1 MGDDIVRQAAMQ
13 AALYA
18 GVTKINVAALQEYR
32 AAISADTAV
41 AAIEAEILDLVLER
55 AVIDK
60 TVAARNAATRRGAQQ
75 TEEEASRLDAIS
87 TTLRERY
94 VSLKAETGRV
104 RREKAG
110 ALRAIDQR
118 RRASVKLARQVAARE
133 GLWWPNY
140 NTVLARADA
149 AYARAVKKGAELRI
163 REWRGGDRW
172 PGERGFREP
181 LTFTFQVQGGMSA
194 DETFSGR
201 MRQFSIDRPD
211 PDAWTHPSRG
221 ERHRRQRTTAR
232 IAIYPT
238 ESGGYRLLD
247 VPVLMHRPMP
257 DAARIKSATLQ
268 RKRQGALWRW
278 QLSLT
283 CELPAATPREP
294 RADRVCGIDF
304 GWRLRPD
311 GSLRTAVISWG
322 DEHEEIALPHDWM
335 DEFDRAEAWLSE
347 LDSEARE
354 TLDWLRDRAA
364 TLGDIPDGLRERIAD
379 LIGNRL
385 SGARALGHLT
395 AWWSRTY
402 PDRASDHLARLLEW
416 SRDDLRDRASRANWI
431 ARLVR
436 RRRELY
442 RVAAARI
449 AAHASV
455 VGIDA
460 TTLTEAARLPG
471 PTERVR
477 SITLRDLSAS
487 VPLSLCCATSYR
499 ARVPPPACQSS
510 PAPERLTCAT
520 SAAPLRSRPV
530 RRT

>member
-1 MGDDIVRQAAMQ
+1 
-13 AALYA
+13 
-18 GVTKINVAALQEYR
+18 
-32 AAISADTAV
+32 
-41 AAIEAEILDLVLER
+41 
-55 AVIDK
+55 
-60 TVAARNAATRRGAQQ
+60 
-75 TEEEASRLDAIS
+75 
-87 TTLRERY
+87 
-94 VSLKAETGRV
+94 
-104 RREKAG
+104 
-110 ALRAIDQR
+110 
-118 RRASVKLARQVAARE
+118 
-133 GLWWPNY
+133 
-140 NTVLARADA
+140 
-149 AYARAVKKGAELRI
+149 
-163 REWRGGDRW
+163 
-172 PGERGFREP
+172 
-181 LTFTFQVQGGMSA
+181 MSA

-201 MRQFSIDRPD
+201 MRQFSIDRPA

-283 CELPAATPREP
+283 CELPAAPPREP
-294 RADRVCGIDF
+294 RADRACGIDF

-335 DEFDRAEAWLSE
+335 DEFDRAEAWHSE

-385 SGARALGHLT
+385 SGARALGRLT

-416 SRDDLRDRASRANWI
+416 SRDDLRDRASRANWV

-442 RVAAARI
+442 RLAAARI
-449 AAHASV
+449 ATHASV

-471 PTERVR
+471 PTERGTLHHAAR
-477 SITLRDLSAS
+477 SQ
-487 VPLSLCCATSYR
+487 R
-499 ARVPPPACQSS
+499 ARAAVSVLRNELSRACAAAGVPIISCTGATNVCHVCGTPPQPTS
-510 PAPERLTCAT
+510 PADVTWKCHSCGTVYDQDINAARTIRRRAANAI
-520 SAAPLRSRPV
+520 AAPEVPGPLQPDDSALV
-530 RRT
+530 LG